1 LTDVKKGS
9 SDASLLTL
17 LKEGVCAA
25 LGVLIVGGT
34 IWLLWS
40 SLSGPTRDL
49 AAAQGIFSILGGW
62 GGVVIGYYFGRLP
75 AERIAAKAE
84 EAAESAI
91 KTQQV
96 ALSDSATSVAQQQ
109 EKYKKLMGE
118 IDALISSL
126 GEG

>member
-9 SDASLLTL
+9 SDASLLML

-34 IWLLWS
+34 IWLLWP

>member
-1 LTDVKKGS
+1 VKKGS

-34 IWLLWS
+34 ILLLWP

-75 AERIAAKAE
+75 AERIAARAE

>member
-1 LTDVKKGS
+1 VKKGS

-34 IWLLWS
+34 ILLLWP

-75 AERIAAKAE
+75 AERIAARAE

-96 ALSDSATSVAQQQ
+96 ALSDSATSVSQQQ

>member
-1 LTDVKKGS
+1 MTDVKKGS
-9 SDASLLTL
+9 SDASLLML

-34 IWLLWS
+34 IWLLWP

>member
-1 LTDVKKGS
+1 M
-9 SDASLLTL
+9 L

-34 IWLLWS
+34 IWLLWP